1 MIKILF
7 LLTSAL
13 LIIPLRNFYF
23 WLMGTF
29 LLFSVIFFFIKNF
42 ILVDYVFCTSSFL
55 NDRLTYRLVVLR
67 LWIRALIL
75 YSRYNIFSSNLNIVR
90 FVFFVFVLCLILVLT
105 FNSLNLLNFYFYFEV
120 SLIPTLLIIFRW
132 GYQPE
137 RLQAGIY
144 FLFYTITASLPLLIV
159 LTYIFWVF
167 GNLDFIMF
175 YQLTFFYSSFFLFL
189 SLTLAFLV
197 KIPIF
202 FVHLWLPK
210 AHVEAPVSG
219 SIILAGILLKLGG
232 YGFYRILSL
241 CLSRVLVFGSY
252 IFGLRILGIM
262 YVGFICCRLND
273 LKALVA
279 YSSVAHIALVIC
291 GIFRV
296 TFWGFRGRLLIILSH
311 GLVSSGMFCMVN
323 IFYER
328 RSRRRLF
335 MNKGLLT
342 IFPAC
347 SLFIFLLLVANIAAP
362 PSLNLMSEIFLIVRI
377 LKYDNLI
384 LLFFPLGS
392 YIGAVFTIFMFS
404 FSQHGKT
411 YFSNYSYIKFTFREF
426 HILFIHIFPV
436 NILILKSYYFFVLF
450 Y

>member
-1 MIKILF
+1 MMKILF

-13 LIIPLRNFYF
+13 LIIPLSNFYF

-29 LLFSVIFFFIKNF
+29 LLFSVIFFFMKNF

-55 NDRLTYRLVVLR
+55 NDSLTYSLVILS
-67 LWIRALIL
+67 LWISALML
-75 YSRYNIFSSNLNIVR
+75 YSSYNIFSSNLNIVS

-120 SLIPTLLIIFRW
+120 SLIPTLLIIFSW

-144 FLFYTITASLPLLIV
+144 FLFYTMTASLPLLIV
-159 LTYIFWVF
+159 LIYIFWVF

-175 YQLTFFYSSFFLFL
+175 YQVTFFYSSFFLFL

-197 KIPIF
+197 KMPMF

-219 SIILAGILLKLGG
+219 SMILAGILLKLGG

-241 CLSRVLVFGSY
+241 CLSSVLVFGSY
-252 IFGLRILGIM
+252 IFGLSILGMM
-262 YVGFICCRLND
+262 YVGFMCCRLND

-279 YSSVAHIALVIC
+279 YSSVAHMALVIC
-291 GIFRV
+291 GVFSV
-296 TFWGFRGRLLIILSH
+296 TFWGFSGSLLMMLSH
-311 GLVSSGMFCMVN
+311 GLVSSGMFCVVN
-323 IFYER
+323 MFYER
-328 RSRRRLF
+328 SSSRSLF

-347 SLFIFLLLVANIAAP
+347 SLFIFLLLVANMAAP
-362 PSLNLMSEIFLIVRI
+362 PSLNLMSEIFLMVSI
-377 LKYDNLI
+377 LKYDNLM

-392 YIGAVFTIFMFS
+392 YMGAVFTIFMFS

-411 YFSNYSYIKFTFREF
+411 YFSNYSYMKFTFREF

-450 Y
+450 